1 MKSPDPES
9 APPPADSLTTGPSL
23 QRARDAFAGADAL
36 VIAAGAGMGVDSGL
50 PDFRGPEGFWR
61 AYPAYKKLG
70 QSFQDLANPRWF
82 AADPRL
88 AWGFYGHRMMLYRR
102 TVPHAGFGI
111 LKRWAERMAHGAFV
125 FTSNVDC
132 HFQAAGFAADRLL
145 ECHGTL
151 SAGQCTAGCGV
162 GIFSAKDFSVEVDP
176 ETFRAEGPLPACP
189 RCGALARPNILMF
202 GDFGWESDLAD
213 AQQARLE
220 EWLSRCAK
228 EGAKP
233 VIVEMGAGTGIPTVR
248 HFTERTAEAFSAPLV
263 RINVRE
269 PHWGTWSAY
278 SSAASAAT
286 DVKPPPWHIGL
297 PMGALAALTEI
308 DRLLSR

>member
-1 MKSPDPES
+1 MKPQDPES
-9 APPPADSLTTGPSL
+9 APPIEGSSTTGPLL
-23 QRARDAFAGADAL
+23 QRARDAVAGADAL

-61 AYPAYKKLG
+61 AYPAYNNLG

-82 AADPRL
+82 AVDPRL

-111 LKRWAERMAHGAFV
+111 LKKWGERMARGAFV

-132 HFQAAGFAADRLL
+132 HFQAAGFPADRLL

-151 SAGQCTAGCGV
+151 SAAQCTAGCGV
-162 GIFSAKDFSVEVDP
+162 GIFSAEDFSVEVDP

-228 EGAKP
+228 EGARL
-233 VIVEMGAGTGIPTVR
+233 VLVELGAGTGVPTVR

-263 RINVRE
+263 RVNVRE
-269 PHWGTWSAY
+269 PHWGTWSAH
-278 SSAASAAT
+278 SSAASVAT
-286 DVKPPPWHIGL
+286 GVKPPPWHIGV

-308 DRLLSR
+308 DRLL